1 LVGVAH
7 GLGRIQRENRLMNKK
22 VIIAVFIIG
31 GSGVV
36 NAATKGT
43 AITPVILGSY
53 IFLLVL
59 SLADALGGPVAQ
71 LAGALAMLA
80 AVVVL
85 LTEFPWSTILSTV
98 QGKGGTSGEAATPTT
113 ANAAPPGNS
122 SRTQN

>member
-1 LVGVAH
+1 
-7 GLGRIQRENRLMNKK
+7 MNKK

-98 QGKGGTSGEAATPTT
+98 QGKGTAGEAATPTT

>member
-1 LVGVAH
+1 
-7 GLGRIQRENRLMNKK
+7 MNKK

-80 AVVVL
+80 AVVVV
-85 LTEFPWSTILSTV
+85 LTEFPWQTIISTL
-98 QGKGGTSGEAATPTT
+98 QGKNAESAAPASPTT